1 MDTVRRS
8 VLALLLATVCAG
20 CAEHE
25 GPQPVLVASPVT
37 YVTHLPAGGGGHAG
51 EGPAVLVAPERARRV
66 LILQGR
72 KLDRPAEVVGI
83 VDAHEPSGRQD
94 AAFAG
99 LQQRAAAMGADAVIG
114 VEFHHGESH
123 GEPIHLSG
131 LAVRFL
137 DQAP

>member
-1 MDTVRRS
+1 MDTVRCS
-8 VLALLLATVCAG
+8 VLALLLATASAG

-25 GPQPVLVASPVT
+25 ASQGVLVASPVA
-37 YVTHLPAGGGGHAG
+37 YVTHLPAGGGHDG
-51 EGPAVLVAPERARRV
+51 EGPAVLVLPERARRV